1 MPTVAALRA
10 RLGITRMSSG
20 LQVGVAG
27 QVFGIADWMPRAQLD
42 IVVSEGTYS
51 ISCEGGWVNILKL
64 GFHPFFLESTF

>member
-10 RLGITRMSSG
+10 RLGITSMSWG

-27 QVFGIADWMPRAQLD
+27 QVFGIADWMPRAQLE

-51 ISCEGGWVNILKL
+51 ISCEGRWIDIFK